1 MAESRDNKQTGEDT
15 APGDLKSLAFGAL
28 MLGLGAFAT
37 VSVFGYSAGD
47 RNLILPEYGSTM
59 RNPCGVV
66 GSTAAY
72 HLLSTYG
79 LAGYLLPVLV
89 FFWGF
94 HVLVRRRLDG
104 KWRKV
109 GGGLILI
116 AALSTLC
123 GTLSA
128 DWGWLYRSVEPLN
141 LPVSVAVADGSLP
154 PRAGG
159 LLGYLGASV
168 LRPPFG
174 PVGIYLIITAMLFIA
189 LVLAAQRSVE
199 WALVAVGHAATC
211 GFRVTAARL
220 AAGFRRRR
228 HAADTEGEDE
238 DQGTREEVAAPLSA
252 RSKRGRGQSIE
263 PSVRATFGQSEEDMK
278 KTQKAAPAE
287 DDEPTITIA
296 RVTEPP
302 PPPESDVDKD
312 EREKREIA
320 ELQARAAVSK
330 TSSKKKRK
338 VPEPESEAA
347 AEPEAE
353 KPATPPPPPVVRNS
367 MAAKARRGD
376 GARTAR
382 RGGPKPV
389 PRPAPESKAPPAPEP
404 VDYGDYQLPDL
415 KLLDRVEHQA
425 QVTNEV
431 LTNRG
436 QVLVDTLKEFRI
448 VTRLVSIDRG
458 PAVTIYEL
466 ELAPGIRV
474 QRVME
479 LADNLAMAMRA
490 PNVRIIAPIP
500 GRDSIGIEVPNT
512 EREVVRLRPLLE
524 SKEFKSTCKD
534 MAVPFVIG
542 RDAAGEILVQD
553 LARMPHLLVAGAT
566 GSGKSVCLNSFIGTI
581 LMSRTPAQVR
591 MLLVDPKMVEMSQ
604 YKGIPHLITPVITDM
619 KRAAG
624 VFEWATKKMEER
636 YEMLSTCGCRDIAR
650 YNKLGGE
657 ERLKRATVADV
668 EKPENYEENMP
679 YLVIIVDE
687 LADLMML
694 ASKEIERS
702 ITRLAQKSRGVGIH
716 IILAT
721 QRPSVDVV
729 TGLIKTNMPARIAF
743 QVSSKVDSRTIIDQN
758 GAEKLMGMGDMLY
771 LPPTTSNLMRAK
783 GTYVSDEEVVRIVKH
798 SKKQAPPEF
807 IPELETVTLG
817 GSESGGAGGGL
828 NDDLFDEAVKVVL
841 ETRRGSVSLLQR
853 RLGIGYTR
861 AAKLID
867 MMAEREILGPYRGSK
882 PREILI
888 SLEEWEAGA
897 LSQGPVAGQRDDE
910 RTPQNIPDADD
921 YNESEEFPEYDLGDS
936 GDAGVAEETDT
947 QEQDSEMATSTSGRL
962 A

>member
-1 MAESRDNKQTGEDT
+1 MAESKSKTSVDET
-15 APGDLKSLAFGAL
+15 APPGDVKSLAFGAL
-28 MLGLGAFAT
+28 LLGVGAFAT
-37 VSVFGYSAGD
+37 VSVCGYMATD
-47 RNLILPEYGSTM
+47 YNLILPEHGSTM
-59 RNPCGVV
+59 INRCGVV
-66 GSTAAY
+66 GATTAY

-79 LAGYLLPVLV
+79 LAGYVLPVLV

-104 KWRKV
+104 KWRKI
-109 GGGLILI
+109 GGGLLLV
-116 AALSTLC
+116 AALSTFC

-128 DWGWLYRSVEPLN
+128 DWGWLYRSVDWMN
-141 LPVSVAVADGSLP
+141 LPVSGEVAEGLYP

-159 LLGYLGASV
+159 LLGYLGCSL

-174 PVGIYLIITAMLFIA
+174 PVGIYLIIAGMLFIS
-189 LVLAAQRSVE
+189 LVLTAQRSVE
-199 WALVAVGHAATC
+199 WALVAVGHSVMA
-211 GFRVTAARL
+211 GLRSVGGRL
-220 AAGFRRRR
+220 AGGLRRKPAG
-228 HAADTEGEDE
+228 
-238 DQGTREEVAAPLSA
+238 DQSGSDFEELEAEAEAEAPISA
-252 RSKRGRGQSIE
+252 RRKRGRGRSLE
-263 PSVRATFGQSEEDMK
+263 PSVRASFGQSEEDMK
-278 KTQKAAPAE
+278 KLQKAPPPAAA
-287 DDEPTITIA
+287 DAPTITIA

-302 PPPESDVDKD
+302 PPPETDAEKD
-312 EREKREIA
+312 LREKQEIA
-320 ELQARAAVSK
+320 QLQARAAG
-330 TSSKKKRK
+330 
-338 VPEPESEAA
+338 EESPAKQKLPAA
-347 AEPEAE
+347 AKAE
-353 KPATPPPPPVVRNS
+353 KQQVEPPPPPAPVVRNS
-367 MAAKARRGD
+367 MAPAGRSKLAKP
-376 GARTAR
+376 AR

-389 PRPAPESKAPPAPEP
+389 PRSAPETKPAAAPEP
-404 VDYGDYQLPDL
+404 VDYGSYELPDL
-415 KLLDRVEHQA
+415 KLLDKVQHQT
-425 QVTNEV
+425 QVTNDV
-431 LTNRG
+431 LTTRG
-436 QVLVDTLKEFRI
+436 QVVVDTLKEFRLN
-448 VTRLVSIDRG
+448 TRLVSIDRG

-479 LADNLAMAMRA
+479 LADNLAMAMCA

-524 SKEFKSTCKD
+524 GKEFKSHSKD
-534 MAVPFVIG
+534 MAIPFVIG
-542 RDAAGEILVQD
+542 RDAAGELLVQD
-553 LARMPHLLVAGAT
+553 LARMPHVLVAGAT
-566 GSGKSVCLNSFIGTI
+566 GSGKSVCLNSFISTI
-581 LMSRTPAQVR
+581 LMTRSPAQIR

-636 YEMLSTCGCRDIAR
+636 YQMLSTCGCRDIAR
-650 YNKLGGE
+650 YNKMGGE
-657 ERLKRATVADV
+657 ERHKRADAADV
-668 EKPENYEENMP
+668 EEPDSYQENMP

-758 GAEKLMGMGDMLY
+758 GADKLMGMGDMLY
-771 LPPTTSNLMRAK
+771 LPPTTSHLIRAK
-783 GTYVSDEEVVRIVKH
+783 GTYVSDEEVSRIVEH
-798 SKKQAPPEF
+798 SKKQAPPDF

-817 GSESGGAGGGL
+817 GDSGGAAGGGL
-828 NDDLFDEAVKVVL
+828 SDDLFEEAVKVVL

-853 RLGIGYTR
+853 RLGVGYTR

-888 SLEEWEAGA
+888 GLEEWESGS
-897 LSQGPVAGQRDDE
+897 LIGGPVAGQLEDE
-910 RTPQNIPDADD
+910 RPPEDIPDAED
-921 YNESEEFPEYDLGDS
+921 YNESEEAPEYNLGDDDEAES
-936 GDAGVAEETDT
+936 EAEDEAEGVEEPETAA
-947 QEQDSEMATSTSGRL
+947 SASGRF
-962 A
+962 